1 MWGAVDARIIVIDND
16 DRIRDLFTT
25 SLKKEGWQVFNF
37 AYAQIDLAAV
47 EQYHPDLI
55 ILDFNLRDD
64 GIGWAFLQLLKMDDT
79 TAKIPILIT
88 TTAIHLSADIQDYL
102 VTRYIRVV
110 RKPFDLNAVL
120 TLIRK
125 TLTEARQAGALFS
138 GDRTLPILVVDDAED
153 LRDTIIE
160 VLRLEGYR
168 VVTAYNG
175 LMALDTVSGA
185 DYCLILLDLAMP
197 VMNGYEFLIAY
208 DQQLRPHIPVIILS
222 AEAKIDFHVLPTF
235 VVDVLPKPFFIGR
248 LLEVV
253 SKYAEPVWGRQ
264 AKYDEKGYNEIC
276 KRVVR

>member
-1 MWGAVDARIIVIDND
+1 MDARIIVIDND
-16 DRIRDLFTT
+16 DHMRDLFSA
-25 SLKKEGWQVFNF
+25 SLKGEGWEVLSF

-47 EQYHPDLI
+47 KQYHPDLI

-64 GIGWAFLQLLKMDDT
+64 GIGWTFLQLLKMDDT

-175 LMALDTVSGA
+175 LMALDTLASA

-253 SKYAEPVWGRQ
+253 SKYAEPV
-264 AKYDEKGYNEIC
+264 
-276 KRVVR
+276 